1 MASSTRQRTG
11 EFTISTR
18 IAGGIIL
25 GLGCFAAVL
34 TGGVIV
40 GQTIGE
46 ALSTVQ
52 IMDPVEIDPQ
62 RWLDAVGGMFCREM
76 DGDNRCFLL
85 SFNSRT

>member
-1 MASSTRQRTG
+1 MASSTRQRNG

-34 TGGVIV
+34 IGAVIV
-40 GQTIGE
+40 GQTIGK

-52 IMDPVEIDPQ
+52 IMDPFEIDPQ
-62 RWLDAVGGMFCREM
+62 R
-76 DGDNRCFLL
+76 
-85 SFNSRT
+85 